1 MLLSVG
7 ALLISGGTLAA
18 LHLLLQPGVV
28 GSKRGGRASTAAAEE
43 EQAAEEAAALEAIA
57 QYDLERP
64 LEEELA
70 LVLSDPEPEKEETD
84 KDAQPPLSAQE
95 QQAQAGGALAGEY
108 THPNGKK
115 LSRRAR
121 SRRRRQEQLVGPH
134 IEVGLVLRV

>member
-18 LHLLLQPGVV
+18 LHLLLQPGGS
-28 GSKRGGRASTAAAEE
+28 GSKGTGRPSTAAAKE
-43 EQAAEEAAALEAIA
+43 EQAAEEAAGLESIA

-64 LEEELA
+64 LDEELA
-70 LVLSDPEPEKEETD
+70 LALSDPEPEKEETGQ
-84 KDAQPPLSAQE
+84 DAQPPSSIQEEQAQE
-95 QQAQAGGALAGEY
+95 AGASAGEY

-134 IEVGLVLRV
+134 IEVGLVIWV